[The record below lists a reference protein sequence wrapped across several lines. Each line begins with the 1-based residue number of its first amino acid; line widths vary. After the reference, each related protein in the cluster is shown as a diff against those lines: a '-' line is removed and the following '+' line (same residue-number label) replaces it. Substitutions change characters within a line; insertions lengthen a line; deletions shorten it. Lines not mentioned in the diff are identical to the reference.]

1 MKNLTETNPTP
12 EVRGIEITLYAAAAR
27 LEGEFAICNA
37 NAEAPVWV
45 DEFPDWVLDASSG
58 SLTMAVSKF
67 AIEMAAEYADQIDRQ
82 VNLTV
87 LTHSLTD
94 HEIRDLVEYAADR
107 GVGYLTDYIED
118 NENPATEWAG
128 SNRRVRR
135 DVDALEG

>member
-67 AIEMAAEYADQIDRQ
+67 AIEMAAEYA
-82 VNLTV
+82 
-87 LTHSLTD
+87 
-94 HEIRDLVEYAADR
+94 ADR